1 MRKLALTM
9 TCTTCVFSAFGV
21 FARWLQNMTAFEE
34 NGLYIP
40 GSLWGIVLTLLY
52 IAGAAVFFGF
62 TRYYKKN
69 LSLACAPDP
78 GIAFAGSGLLHKLI
92 YLAVA
97 LIMAAGSVMLLIT
110 AGDAEAP
117 LGMDFSGLLRILA
130 LLGLL
135 AAGGFLGLAGGA
147 NGSEAPD
154 GSPKQAGFCLAS
166 TLPIALCCF
175 WLIVSYRQ
183 DAVTSVVWS
192 YAPEILAISCSL
204 LAFYYVA
211 GHAYGRARPFATIF
225 FCSLG
230 AFLCFVTL
238 PDERLIAQQIM
249 FVGMAGMQ
257 LFLSWM
263 LISGLRRREE
273 ILSRYPNAPATE
285 DLDDEVPPPR
295 PEDEFEPMG
304 PGSEEGE
311 DSFVEL
317 PEEYIGPGTAETKD
331 GEEK

>member
-1 MRKLALTM
+1 MRKLALTL
-9 TCTTCVFSAFGV
+9 TCTTCVYSAFGI
-21 FARWLQNMTAFEE
+21 FSRWLQNMTAFEE
-34 NGLYIP
+34 NGLYIS
-40 GSLWGIVLTLLY
+40 GSLWGIVLTILC
-52 IAGAAVFFGF
+52 IAAAGTMFGF
-62 TRYYKKN
+62 ARYYKKN
-69 LSLACAPDP
+69 LGLTCAPDP
-78 GIAFAGSGLLHKLI
+78 GVAFAGSGLLHKII
-92 YLAVA
+92 YLVIA

-135 AAGGFLGLAGGA
+135 TAGGFLGIAGGA
-147 NGSEAPD
+147 SGKETPD
-154 GSPKQAGFCLAS
+154 GSPRQAGFCLAA
-166 TLPIALCCF
+166 TLPIAFCCF

-192 YAPEILAISCSL
+192 YAPEILAIACSL
-204 LAFYYVA
+204 LSFYYVA
-211 GHAYGRARPFATIF
+211 GHAYGMGKPFATIF
-225 FCSLG
+225 FCNFG

-249 FVGMAGMQ
+249 FFGIAGMQ

-263 LISGLRRREE
+263 LVSGLRRREE
-273 ILSRYPNAPATE
+273 IFARFPNAPATE
-285 DLDDEVPPPR
+285 DEDDEVPPPK

-311 DSFVEL
+311 ENFVEL
-317 PEEYIGPGTAETKD
+317 PGEYIDPGTAKTEGDK
-331 GEEK
+331 K

>member
-1 MRKLALTM
+1 M
-9 TCTTCVFSAFGV
+9 TCTTCVYSAFGI
-21 FARWLQNMTAFEE
+21 FSRWLQNMTAFEE
-34 NGLYIP
+34 NGLYISS
-40 GSLWGIVLTLLY
+40 SLWGIVLTILC
-52 IAGAAVFFGF
+52 IAAAGTMFGF
-62 TRYYKKN
+62 ARYYKKN
-69 LSLACAPDP
+69 LGLTCAPDP
-78 GIAFAGSGLLHKLI
+78 GVAFAGSGLLHKII
-92 YLAVA
+92 YLVIA

-135 AAGGFLGLAGGA
+135 TAGGFLGIAGGA
-147 NGSEAPD
+147 NGKEAPD
-154 GSPKQAGFCLAS
+154 GSPRQAGFCLAA
-166 TLPIALCCF
+166 TLPIAFCCF

-192 YAPEILAISCSL
+192 YAPEILAIACSL
-204 LAFYYVA
+204 LSFYYVA
-211 GHAYGRARPFATIF
+211 GHAYGRGKPFATIF
-225 FCSLG
+225 FCNFG

-249 FVGMAGMQ
+249 FFGIAGMQ

-263 LISGLRRREE
+263 LVSGLRRREE
-273 ILSRYPNAPATE
+273 IFARFPNAPATE
-285 DLDDEVPPPR
+285 DEDDEVPPPK

-311 DSFVEL
+311 ENFVEL
-317 PEEYIGPGTAETKD
+317 PGEYIDPGTAKTEGDK
-331 GEEK
+331 K